1 MHHLLLLVSAFSLLL
16 INTATARIGENLP
29 QCVERYGPVIEK
41 REARLEKSDPEA
53 CVFSKSGISVIIE
66 FRAGIAWNIRY
77 RSIDLIIAQVTELL
91 KANMPEGGGWSA
103 AYEVAGLQY
112 RLATDRR
119 TVAAYDPGKRGAI
132 GTLEISS
139 REFNAAWREIYGQKM
154 EAVILSPTRKAGA
167 KDLIGF

>member
-1 MHHLLLLVSAFSLLL
+1 MHRLLLLVSAFSSLLAS
-16 INTATARIGENLP
+16 TASARIGETIP

-53 CVFSKSGISVIIE
+53 CVFSKAGISIIIE

-77 RSIDLIIAQVTELL
+77 RSIDLIVAQVTELL

-119 TVAAYDPGKRGAI
+119 TVAAYDPGKRGSI

-139 REFNAAWREIYGQKM
+139 REFNSAWREVYGAKI
-154 EAVILSPTRKAGA
+154 ESVILSPTRKAGA